1 MTREPDRMTDT
12 TGKDDQDNSEASI
25 ENANVIDMFTRKP
38 VDDNEKTQ
46 ILRLAPENDGME
58 MLYSNDANP
67 GKLFSMKILCWG
79 MTKEGEIDAMIP
91 WLNRVVPARLLND
104 PLNGHWE
111 GYYDKAHDQAFFEPP
126 AYKVNELEMAA
137 EYYKHDLED
146 PDLIIQEIPDSIGTH
161 AVLTE
166 DHFRTLLLMHVTSW
180 RLYNDGRIHA
190 MIADED
196 RVTNTPILM
205 GDDSLYPA
213 QENEHFHYFFH
224 HVIANKL
231 KQGDPDALSAFSHLI
246 DG

>member
-1 MTREPDRMTDT
+1 MTDT
-12 TGKDDQDNSEASI
+12 TGKEDQDNSETSI
-25 ENANVIDMFTRKP
+25 ENDNVIDMFTRKP
-38 VDDNEKTQ
+38 VDDNEKTR

-79 MTKEGEIDAMIP
+79 MTKDGEVDAMIP
-91 WLNRVVPARLLND
+91 WLNRVVPARQLND

-126 AYKVNELEMAA
+126 EYKVQELEMAA
-137 EYYKHDLED
+137 QYYKHGLDD

-166 DHFRTLLLMHVTSW
+166 DQFRTIMLMHVTSW
-180 RLYNDGRIHA
+180 RLHNDGRVHA
-190 MIADED
+190 MVADESK
-196 RVTNTPILM
+196 VTNTPILM
-205 GDDSLYPA
+205 GDESLFPA
-213 QENEHFHYFFH
+213 QEHEHFHYFFH
-224 HVIANKL
+224 HIIANKL

-246 DG
+246 DD